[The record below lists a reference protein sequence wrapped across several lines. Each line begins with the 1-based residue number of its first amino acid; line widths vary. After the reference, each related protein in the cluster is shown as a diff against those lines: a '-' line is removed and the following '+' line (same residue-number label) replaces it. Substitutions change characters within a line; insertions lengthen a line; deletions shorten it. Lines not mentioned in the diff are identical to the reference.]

1 MNARLWLS
9 LTGLLGVAL
18 AAPSAAAPAPAA
30 IVEEVRGTGTG
41 VQPLEYLTAGQV
53 LHLGPKDEVILDY
66 LNSCTRE
73 IILGGTVT
81 IGATGSAVV
90 GGRIEGGTV
99 PCDNRERELLG
110 WEPPTGNAPS
120 FTGLP
125 KPRGQPGETGIGR
138 TLYGRSPLI
147 DLGGPGQLT
156 IEQTDQPG
164 DPIRIEVA
172 PSDLIRGRFY
182 DFAKAG
188 RSLTPGAIY
197 RASFEGRSIVFFVD
211 ALAQPG
217 DSPLLGRL
225 LRF

>member
-1 MNARLWLS
+1 MSARGWLS
-9 LTGLLGVAL
+9 LTGLLGAAL
-18 AAPSAAAPAPAA
+18 AAPSAAAPAPVA
-30 IVEEVRGTGTG
+30 IVEEARGGAIG
-41 VQPLEYLTAGQV
+41 VAPLDYLTAGKV
-53 LHLGPKDEVILDY
+53 LHLGPKDELVLDY

-73 IILGGTVT
+73 VILGGTVT
-81 IGATGSAVV
+81 VGAAGSTVV
-90 GGRIEGGTV
+90 GGRIEDGKV

-125 KPRGQPGETGIGR
+125 KPRGQPGETGIGY

-156 IEQTDQPG
+156 IERIDEPG
-164 DPIRIEVA
+164 DPMKLEVA
-172 PSDLIRGRFY
+172 ASDLLRGRFY

-197 RASFEGRSIVFFVD
+197 RASFEGHRITFFVD

-217 DSPLLGRL
+217 DAPLLGRL

>member
-1 MNARLWLS
+1 MSARGWLS

-18 AAPSAAAPAPAA
+18 AAPSAAAPAPVA
-30 IVEEVRGTGTG
+30 IVEEAQGGAIG
-41 VQPLEYLTAGQV
+41 VAPLDYLTAGKV
-53 LHLGPKDEVILDY
+53 LHLGAKDELVLDY

-73 IILGGTVT
+73 VILGGTVT
-81 IGATGSAVV
+81 VGAAGSTVV
-90 GGRIEGGTV
+90 GGRIEDGKV
-99 PCDNRERELLG
+99 PCDNRQRELLG

-125 KPRGQPGETGIGR
+125 KPRGQPGETGIGY
-138 TLYGRSPLI
+138 TLYGRSPLM
-147 DLGGPGQLT
+147 DLGAPGQLT
-156 IEQTDQPG
+156 IERVDQPG
-164 DPIRIEVA
+164 DPIRLEVA